1 MGELPDGLYTIIPV
15 SQELNN
21 SEWVRFDHPSKID
34 IEIKGD
40 YAYVR
45 HYEYSISQESE
56 ITAAGELTSGGT
68 GVFNVEMRNNSE
80 EEAVGDLSYEIRK
93 QADGSLAHE
102 GTMHIDLPAYTTST
116 VSIELPLTEDIFSEG
131 IYTIAITGYLSV
143 THSEFGFSTSITPS
157 AFHIGSSGMEGI
169 ETGNVAVYP
178 NPAKDFITVDCGEG
192 ISSVTIFS
200 ASGQLVKSIG
210 GADAEG
216 SIHMGDLPA
225 GYYIV
230 AVGTESGATVRKQIL
245 KR

>member
-1 MGELPDGLYTIIPV
+1 MENGASD
-15 SQELNN
+15 
-21 SEWVRFDHPSKID
+21 WVRFDHPSKID

-45 HYEYSISQESE
+45 HYEYSISQESA

-93 QADGSLAHE
+93 QADGSLAYE
-102 GTMHIDLPAYTTST
+102 GTVRVGLPAYTTST
-116 VSIELPLTEDIFSEG
+116 VSIEQPLTEDIFSEG
-131 IYTIAITGYLSV
+131 AYTIAITGYLSA
-143 THSEFGFSTSITPS
+143 THTDFSYSSAFQPS
-157 AFHIGSSGMEGI
+157 AFLIGTSGADAI
-169 ETGNVAVYP
+169 EAANVTVYP

-216 SIHMGDLPA
+216 SIHIGNLPA

-230 AVGTESGATVRKQIL
+230 AVGTESGTTVRKQIL
-245 KR
+245 KH